1 MTRPFLDYYRANA
14 ISPVNQDLSDL
25 SRHLQRRESL
35 YLALG
40 IVPALVSGRS
50 VIEFGPGSG
59 HNAIYTS
66 SLQPARYVLVDG
78 NPNGLAAASALLDQY
93 APGGARTLVE
103 SLIEDYAT
111 EELFDLVFCEG
122 TIPGQLDTAAFCRKV
137 GSFAAE
143 DGIFVVTTQD
153 AASCLGELLRR
164 VVAAQL
170 IPRSA
175 SVPDQ
180 LERLV
185 PFFASHTATIAGM
198 SRPLEDWVLDNI
210 IQPYVGNMFSVA
222 DAIENL
228 GRDGF
233 HVYNASPRFFTVW
246 RWYKRLVGE
255 DRNLGPAVRSEY
267 FANLLNIMDYRLDG
281 AATHS
286 PEWGERVLKISE
298 KFYAALKD
306 VEAAS
311 ASYQPIFEQL
321 RELAEVIRPISALT
335 ADSIDQAL
343 AVCDAARGGDALPA
357 APAFASFFGHGQQYL
372 SFVRSRRAGTI

>member
-1 MTRPFLDYYRANA
+1 M
-14 ISPVNQDLSDL
+14 
-25 SRHLQRRESL
+25 
-35 YLALG
+35 G

-66 SLQPARYVLVDG
+66 LLQPAHYVLVDG
-78 NPNGLAAASALLDQY
+78 NPNGLAAASALLDRY
-93 APGGARTLVE
+93 APGCARTLVE

-137 GSFAAE
+137 GSFVAE
-143 DGIFVVTTQD
+143 GGIFIVTTQD

-170 IPRSA
+170 VSRSA
-175 SVPDQ
+175 SVSVQ

-185 PFFASHTATIAGM
+185 PFFAPHTATIAGM

-222 DAIENL
+222 DAIESL
-228 GRDGF
+228 GQDGF
-233 HVYNASPRFFTVW
+233 HFYSASPRFFTVW

-255 DRNLGPAVRSEY
+255 DRNIGPAVRVQY
-267 FANLLNIMDYRLDG
+267 FANLLNMIDYRLDG
-281 AATHS
+281 TATHTR
-286 PEWGERVLKISE
+286 EWGEHVLKLSE
-298 KFYAALKD
+298 TFYATLKD
-306 VEAAS
+306 VEAS
-311 ASYQPIFEQL
+311 GASYKPVFDQL
-321 RELAEVIRPISALT
+321 HELAEMIRPVSALT
-335 ADSIDQAL
+335 ADSIDEAL
-343 AVCDAARGGDALPA
+343 AVCDAARQGNALPS